1 MINTLIY
8 QFIYVVVFVF
18 CTEWTSLPSQ
28 SSWRINWYKYIWIC
42 ENTVVAKHSFLATPK
57 LFFISQALGSK
68 LFILRSDTY
77 HIDRAQDREFNPGQ
91 SHFVMFQ
98 LFLALQE
105 QIKWHWVQLAF
116 RLQARVEQMGVVFK
130 ITRGCRGKRSWAP
143 IEIQLINRK
152 DAWNCMQYTEPF
164 SKK

>member
-1 MINTLIY
+1 M
-8 QFIYVVVFVF
+8 
-18 CTEWTSLPSQ
+18 
-28 SSWRINWYKYIWIC
+28 
-42 ENTVVAKHSFLATPK
+42 VAKHSFLATPK

-91 SHFVMFQ
+91 SHFVLFQ

-130 ITRGCRGKRSWAP
+130 ITRGCRGKRS
-143 IEIQLINRK
+143 
-152 DAWNCMQYTEPF
+152 
-164 SKK
+164 